1 MKGYTTENGYMGY
14 VDGNYQLFAS
24 EADYRE
30 WMEDQRMLCEEKIGL
45 NMGRNIAARDV
56 CWDRGITAWLV
67 QKRLRKIL
75 ANVDA
80 AIKRVERLG
89 RD

>member
-14 VDGNYQLFAS
+14 VDGNYQL
-24 EADYRE
+24 
-30 WMEDQRMLCEEKIGL
+30 LKIGL
-45 NMGRNIAARDV
+45 NRGRNIAARDV

-80 AIKRVERLG
+80 AIREVERVV

>member
-1 MKGYTTENGYMGY
+1 
-14 VDGNYQLFAS
+14 
-24 EADYRE
+24 
-30 WMEDQRMLCEEKIGL
+30 MLCEEKIGL

-80 AIKRVERLG
+80 AIRGVERLG
-89 RD
+89 CD

>member
-14 VDGNYQLFAS
+14 VDGNYQL
-24 EADYRE
+24 
-30 WMEDQRMLCEEKIGL
+30 LKIGL

-80 AIKRVERLG
+80 AIREVERVV